1 MISNPKSKYKKPLLT
16 AVKVILTVVII
27 YFLYYQVSKH
37 WQEIKEHDWSIDY
50 ILVIISVLV
59 ALLALFVFSII
70 WRLIIRGF
78 GHDIGCSKAFRIFYL
93 SNLGRY
99 IPGKIWQLFGILYL
113 TAKEKIPPETAGA
126 SFVLTQMFA
135 IPASFLVFIVS
146 AQLEPRILVDR
157 VALLGDN
164 TAYLFAAVMILLSVF
179 IVMKPNLI
187 LKWVNVVLRKMSRS
201 EVTFR
206 LDKIV
211 AIKIFLGY
219 CIAWIL
225 YGIAFW
231 LFINS
236 VIKSD
241 SLSLTAAIGIF
252 NASYQIG
259 YLVLFA
265 PGGFG
270 PRELVMGV
278 MLTPFLGP
286 VAMAAAILS
295 RIWAIVVESIAAL
308 AALIIKK

>member
-1 MISNPKSKYKKPLLT
+1 MT
-16 AVKVILTVVII
+16 AVKVILTVVIL
-27 YFLYYQVSKH
+27 YFLYHQVSKH
-37 WQEIKEHDWSIDY
+37 WGDIRGHDWSFDIVY
-50 ILVIISVLV
+50 IVLSILV
-59 ALLALFVFSII
+59 ALLALFAFSII
-70 WRLIIRGF
+70 WRMIIRGF
-78 GHDIGCSKAFRIFYL
+78 GHEIGCPIAFRIFYL

-113 TAKEKIPPETAGA
+113 TSKEKIPPETAGA

-135 IPASFLVFIVS
+135 IPASFLIFILS
-146 AQLEPRILVDR
+146 AQLEPGILVDR
-157 VALLGDN
+157 FALLGDK
-164 TAYLFAAVMILLSVF
+164 TAYLLVAVMVLLSVF

-187 LKWVNVVLRKMSRS
+187 LKWVNAVLKKLSRP

-206 LDKIV
+206 LDKLV

-231 LFINS
+231 LFIGA
-236 VIKSD
+236 VIKTD
-241 SLSLTAAIGIF
+241 SLSIIAAIGVF

-278 MLTPFLGP
+278 MLTPFMGP
-286 VAMAAAILS
+286 IAMAVAILS

-308 AALIIKK
+308 VALVIKSNSGR